1 MDRLQV
7 SAQGYRSLVSN
18 GQLKRRLEPAYVDNM
33 SSFAKVLATGT
44 GCERG
49 IENKRNVYNEL
60 PMSLVSSNYLMARKA
75 GRGKR
80 NHMPLG
86 YSFFP
91 FQSTSRRTVGSKE
104 ASWGGSLDCLG
115 IVLRSH
121 DVRLFPCSTMDKSDS
136 GSSADDV
143 QGQSSTREEEE
154 EWTIIA
160 LSTGR
165 TKKVLVYYLC
175 TVSLWLSALKQF
187 EPWKRSVICT
197 VSIAPVEKI
206 AVP

>member
-1 MDRLQV
+1 M
-7 SAQGYRSLVSN
+7 
-18 GQLKRRLEPAYVDNM
+18 
-33 SSFAKVLATGT
+33 
-44 GCERG
+44 
-49 IENKRNVYNEL
+49 
-60 PMSLVSSNYLMARKA
+60 
-75 GRGKR
+75 
-80 NHMPLG
+80 
-86 YSFFP
+86 
-91 FQSTSRRTVGSKE
+91 
-104 ASWGGSLDCLG
+104 
-115 IVLRSH
+115 
-121 DVRLFPCSTMDKSDS
+121 RLFPCSTMDKSDS

-165 TKKVLVYYLC
+165 TKKVLVCYLC